1 MSGQPP
7 PNGPRGW
14 NPRVAS
20 PQSFQ
25 YRPPSPWTPV
35 APSPPPIISGPRR
48 PSMPSPA
55 PMSPTPF
62 THAMSPGPSNL
73 RGTRGSNNMP
83 YPRPQWPQQSP
94 LAGNMSPAPYQPPSF
109 QTNYYQPGAASQ
121 APLTQ
126 LPPKVCP
133 SPTAY
138 GVGSNGPR
146 PFRPLQQQNSYGG
159 DPASSFQLSPTPSPI
174 ICQTPSSEF
183 MYGSNRQT
191 PMSHAYETQHQQ
203 QQYPRQQ
210 QQQQHFV
217 PPSPQLQQQQ
227 QRPQSQNQYDYVGVP
242 LEPPQPKSY
251 VIYDDEEEY
260 GPSTAE
266 IIANQS
272 QDYVDEKLAEYQ
284 MTILQLQGKFYRI
297 IYILYTRFLS
307 KSRIF

>member
-1 MSGQPP
+1 MSGQQPQ

-14 NPRVAS
+14 NPRAHNPAS
-20 PQSFQ
+20 PSPSSFM

-35 APSPPPIISGPRR
+35 APSPPPLISGTRR

-62 THAMSPGPSNL
+62 AHAMSPGPSNL

-83 YPRPQWPQQSP
+83 HPRPQWPQQSP
-94 LAGNMSPAPYQPPSF
+94 LAGNLSPAPYQPPMF
-109 QTNYYQPGAASQ
+109 QPTFFPNQSGGLSQP
-121 APLTQ
+121 PTPQ

-138 GVGSNGPR
+138 AGPNGPR
-146 PFRPLQQQNSYGG
+146 PFRPLQHPQMQHQNSYGG
-159 DPASSFQLSPTPSPI
+159 GPSSSFQLSPTPSPI
-174 ICQTPSSEF
+174 VCQTPSSEF

-191 PMSHAYETQHQQ
+191 PMSHAFETQQYQQ

-210 QQQQHFV
+210 QQQL
-217 PPSPQLQQQQ
+217 PASMQ
-227 QRPQSQNQYDYVGVP
+227 QRPQSQQNQYDYVGVP

-284 MTILQLQGKFYRI
+284 MTILQLQGK
-297 IYILYTRFLS
+297 
-307 KSRIF
+307 

>member
-1 MSGQPP
+1 MSGQQPP

-14 NPRVAS
+14 NPRIAS
-20 PQSFQ
+20 PSSFM

-55 PMSPTPF
+55 PMSPTPYG
-62 THAMSPGPSNL
+62 HAMSPGPSNL
-73 RGTRGSNNMP
+73 RGTRGSNNIP
-83 YPRPQWPQQSP
+83 YPRPQWP
-94 LAGNMSPAPYQPPSF
+94 LAGNFSPAPYQPPAFQPNSF
-109 QTNYYQPGAASQ
+109 PNQ
-121 APLTQ
+121 AGVAPQ

-133 SPTAY
+133 LPSSY
-138 GVGSNGPR
+138 GGPNGPK
-146 PFRPLQQQNSYGG
+146 PFRHLHHQNSYG

-174 ICQTPSSEF
+174 VCQTPNSEF
-183 MYGSNRQT
+183 MFGSNRQT
-191 PMSHAYETQHQQ
+191 PMSHIYETQQQQQ

-210 QQQQHFV
+210 QQYAT
-217 PPSPQLQQQQ
+217 SPMQ
-227 QRPQSQNQYDYVGVP
+227 QRPQSQNQYDFVGVP

-284 MTILQLQGKFYRI
+284 MTILQLQGKS
-297 IYILYTRFLS
+297 L
-307 KSRIF
+307 

>member
-1 MSGQPP
+1 MSGQQPP

-20 PQSFQ
+20 PSTFM

-62 THAMSPGPSNL
+62 AHAMSPGPSNL
-73 RGTRGSNNMP
+73 RGTRGTNNMP
-83 YPRPQWPQQSP
+83 HPRPQWPQQPP
-94 LAGNMSPAPYQPPSF
+94 LAGNMSPAPYQPPTFQPSF
-109 QTNYYQPGAASQ
+109 YPNQQQ

-138 GVGSNGPR
+138 VGANGPR
-146 PFRPLQQQNSYGG
+146 PFRPLTHQNSYGG
-159 DPASSFQLSPTPSPI
+159 DPTSSFQLSPTPSPI
-174 ICQTPSSEF
+174 VCQTPNSEF

-191 PMSHAYETQHQQ
+191 PMSHAYETQQ

-210 QQQQHFV
+210 QHYAPP
-217 PPSPQLQQQQ
+217 PPSMQQQQQ
-227 QRPQSQNQYDYVGVP
+227 QRPQSQNQYDFVGVP

-284 MTILQLQGKFYRI
+284 MTILQLQGQKGN
-297 IYILYTRFLS
+297 ILISSLT
-307 KSRIF
+307 IP

>member
-20 PQSFQ
+20 PSSFM

-62 THAMSPGPSNL
+62 AHGMSPGPQNL
-73 RGTRGSNNMP
+73 RGTRGSNNIP
-83 YPRPQWPQQSP
+83 HPRPQWPQQSP
-94 LAGNMSPAPYQPPSF
+94 LAGNLSPAPYQPPTF
-109 QTNYYQPGAASQ
+109 PQPNFYPNQ
-121 APLTQ
+121 AVQSPLAQ

-138 GVGSNGPR
+138 VGSNGPR
-146 PFRPLQQQNSYGG
+146 PFKPLQHQNSYGG
-159 DPASSFQLSPTPSPI
+159 DPTSSFQLSPTPSPI
-174 ICQTPSSEF
+174 VCQTPNSDF
-183 MYGSNRQT
+183 MFANNRHT
-191 PMSHAYETQHQQ
+191 PMSHAYETQQQQQYLQ
-203 QQYPRQQ
+203 QQYPRQL
-210 QQQQHFV
+210 
-217 PPSPQLQQQQ
+217 PPQYAQPSLQQQ
-227 QRPQSQNQYDYVGVP
+227 QRPLSQNQYDFVGVP

-284 MTILQLQGKFYRI
+284 MTILQLQGK
-297 IYILYTRFLS
+297 
-307 KSRIF
+307 